1 MFFLLFCFLIFIGV
15 IISTILRILFGW
27 LRFKKSTNNQQPTT
41 KPQKKRKRFDASN
54 AEDVEYEEIK
64 N

>member
-27 LRFKKSTNNQQPTT
+27 LRFKKSTNNQPLNH
-41 KPQKKRKRFDASN
+41 KKKRKRFDASN